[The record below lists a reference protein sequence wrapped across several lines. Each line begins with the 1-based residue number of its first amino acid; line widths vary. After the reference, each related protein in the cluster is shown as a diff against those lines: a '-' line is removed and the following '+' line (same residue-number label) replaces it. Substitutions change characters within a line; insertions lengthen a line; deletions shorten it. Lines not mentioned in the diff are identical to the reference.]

1 MEQFVYSGFTALSKF
16 LNGVEFCPFDGVW
29 PTHRSTSHCGTLL
42 TLRYCDSVDTLHTDA
57 SHTLWMVHVVTRYK
71 VSTYDN
77 KVKLN
82 TCTYIHRF
90 SG

>member
-42 TLRYCDSVDTLHTDA
+42 THYGTVTL
-57 SHTLWMVHVVTRYK
+57 
-71 VSTYDN
+71 
-77 KVKLN
+77 
-82 TCTYIHRF
+82 
-90 SG
+90 